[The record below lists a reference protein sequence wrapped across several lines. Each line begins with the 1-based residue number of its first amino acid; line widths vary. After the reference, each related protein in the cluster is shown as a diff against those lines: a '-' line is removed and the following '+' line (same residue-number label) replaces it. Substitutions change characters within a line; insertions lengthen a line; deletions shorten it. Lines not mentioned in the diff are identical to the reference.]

1 MRLIKY
7 DYKNPMDELIKNFLE
22 NQAIDDSKECNIPK
36 ANILEKDEQYE
47 IEVAAPGLK
56 KKDIQISVEDDVLTI
71 KSEENK
77 DEEVEFTMKEFD
89 RGNIERSFY
98 LPEEINQED
107 ISASFENGILTI
119 ALPKKEEAKAGK
131 KDIAIS

>member
-7 DYKNPMDELIKNFLE
+7 DYKNPMDELIRNFLE
-22 NQAIDDSKECNIPK
+22 NQEIDNSKECNVPK

-47 IEVAAPGLK
+47 IEIAVPGLK
-56 KKDIQISVEDDVLTI
+56 KKDIQINVEDDVLTI
-71 KSEENK
+71 KSEEKK

-98 LPEEINQED
+98 LPEDIYQED

>member
-7 DYKNPMDELIKNFLE
+7 DYKNPMDELVKNFLE
-22 NQAIDDSKECNIPK
+22 NQAIDNSKECNVPK
-36 ANILEKDEQYE
+36 ANILEKEEQYE
-47 IEVAAPGLK
+47 IEIAAPGLK
-56 KKDIQISVEDDVLTI
+56 KKDIQINVENEVLTI
-71 KSEENK
+71 KSEERK

-89 RGNIERSFY
+89 RGNIERAFY
-98 LPEEINQED
+98 LPEDINQED